1 MSEPTKCAECGYIAS
16 GAVCTKCA
24 TPLPAPDP
32 RDAIALMRVAGA
44 IARRDARLPHPDYD
58 KEAIDTA
65 EVCWGDLRA
74 LLAAYQSVRSEN
86 EGLRDGSIVD
96 RLREEVRALIP
107 ENRALREDKARLDW
121 LEDHGGFE
129 TPDGKDGMSM
139 ARWGRSSDLTL
150 RTAIDRARTGGT
162 E

>member
-1 MSEPTKCAECGYIAS
+1 MTHSPDCAMLQGTHEATCD
-16 GAVCTKCA
+16 CA

-32 RDAIALMRVAGA
+32 MDEVVGRVREGIESAVVQAFANGAPEFAPRDFDALCYGATRGPDIGNTLEEFHQFGQLRVS
-44 IARRDARLPHPDYD
+44 
-58 KEAIDTA
+58 
-65 EVCWGDLRA
+65 DLRA
-74 LLAAYQSVRSEN
+74 LLAAYQSV
-86 EGLRDGSIVD
+86 
-96 RLREEVRALIP
+96 
-107 ENRALREDKARLDW
+107 REDKARLDW

>member
-1 MSEPTKCAECGYIAS
+1 
-16 GAVCTKCA
+16 
-24 TPLPAPDP
+24 
-32 RDAIALMRVAGA
+32 
-44 IARRDARLPHPDYD
+44 
-58 KEAIDTA
+58 
-65 EVCWGDLRA
+65 VCWGDLRA

-121 LEDHGGFE
+121 LEENSEFYGSAIEMYHEAWLDAYA
-129 TPDGKDGMSM
+129 PD
-139 ARWGRSSDLTL
+139 L
-150 RTAIDRARTGGT
+150 RAAIDRARARTGGT